1 MTEANTEKV
10 IYGYSKPRLS
20 SPSLNLPSAGKVVAD
35 LATDLGVP
43 LLPHQE
49 YLMNE
54 ALTIQPSGKWARS
67 TVGAIM
73 ARQNGKTHALRMRI
87 LAGLY
92 VFGEKNIIAISQSR
106 MLSLDTFRQV
116 VDMAEGTSWTR
127 KRIKRVSR
135 TNGQEELEIYCHHY
149 PKACTEKCERIR
161 KYSIKAATSESPRGA
176 TADLLWIDELREIN
190 QATYS
195 AAMPLTRA
203 RPNAQ
208 TWFTS
213 NAGDDSSTVLNELRQ
228 RALTFSSDRLGWYE
242 WSAATNDIW
251 DIENWKM
258 ANPALGHTIQIENL
272 QDSAKFDNPDA
283 FRTESLSI
291 WINAIDSPFPLDT
304 WESGTSEIAI
314 EDDLPT
320 YMALDLSFNRD
331 KAYLVT
337 VQKRQ
342 DEKLACFVH
351 EWTGL
356 SNIELASEIATLARR
371 FRPRVLAYDP
381 NTAGFLAPQLAR
393 AGVAVAPTAW
403 ASTAFSIFC
412 DQTLAAMSSGQLIHA
427 GQEILKTHLAA
438 TARKPASDGGWRIA
452 RRASTNP
459 ISAAVA
465 LVMAVGHATQPQA
478 ETGIVVV

>member
-1 MTEANTEKV
+1 MAKNSEQT
-10 IYGYSKPRLS
+10 IYGYSKPRLQ
-20 SPSLNLPSAGKVVAD
+20 SPSLNLPSAGKLVAD
-35 LATDLGVP
+35 LAVDLGVP

-49 YLMNE
+49 HLMNE
-54 ALTIQPSGKWARS
+54 ALVIKDGKWARS

-116 VDMAEGTSWTR
+116 VDMAEGTAWTR

-135 TNGQEELEIYCHHY
+135 TNGQEELEIYCEHY
-149 PKACTEKCERIR
+149 PKACKTKCERIR
-161 KYSIKAATSESPRGA
+161 KYSIKAATAESPRGS

-190 QATYS
+190 QATW
-195 AAMPLTRA
+195 AAATPLTRA

-208 TWFTS
+208 TWVTS

-242 WSAATNDIW
+242 WSAASNDVW

-291 WINAIDSPFPLDT
+291 WINAIDSPFPLDK
-304 WESGTSEIAI
+304 WDESERQIQI

-320 YMALDLSFNRD
+320 YMALDLSFNRE

-337 VQKRQ
+337 AQQ
-342 DEKLACFVH
+342 LADGKISCFVH

-356 SNIELASEIATLARR
+356 SNIQLASEIATLARR

-381 NTAGFLAPQLAR
+381 NTAGFLAPQLSR
-393 AGVAVAPTAW
+393 AGIAVAPTAW
-403 ASTAFSIFC
+403 ASTSFSIFC
-412 DQTLAAMSSGQLIHA
+412 DQTLAAMNAGQLVHA
-427 GQEILKTHLAA
+427 GQAILKEHLAA
-438 TARKPASDGGWRIA
+438 TARRPASDGGWRIA

-465 LVMAVGHATQPQA
+465 LTMAVGHCTQPQA
-478 ETGIVVV
+478 ESSIVVV

>member
-1 MTEANTEKV
+1 M
-10 IYGYSKPRLS
+10 
-20 SPSLNLPSAGKVVAD
+20 SPSLKLPSAGQLVSE
-35 LATDLGVP
+35 LAEDLGTP
-43 LLPHQE
+43 LLPHQKF
-49 YLMNE
+49 LMDE
-54 ALTIQPSGKWARS
+54 ALTIQPNGKWARS

-87 LAGLY
+87 LAGMF
-92 VFGEKNIIAISQSR
+92 VFGERNIIAISQSR

-135 TNGQEELEIYCHHY
+135 TNGQEELEVYCEHY
-149 PKACTEKCERIR
+149 PKTCKGKCERIR
-161 KYSIKAATSESPRGA
+161 KYAIKAANSESPRGA

-190 QATYS
+190 TATWQAAT
-195 AAMPLTRA
+195 PLTRA

-208 TWFTS
+208 TWVTS

-228 RALTFSSDRLGWYE
+228 RALTFTSDRLGWYE
-242 WSAATNDIW
+242 WSAGSNDIW

-258 ANPALGHTIQIENL
+258 ANPALGHTISVEAL
-272 QDSAKFDNPDA
+272 EESAKFDNPDA

-291 WINAIDSPFPLDT
+291 WINAIDSPFPLDI
-304 WESGTSEIAI
+304 WEAGTMDVAI
-314 EDDLPT
+314 EDGLPT

-337 VQKRQ
+337 VQIRPDK
-342 DEKLACFVH
+342 KLACFVH

-356 SNIELASEIATLARR
+356 SNVELASEIATLARR

-381 NTAGFLAPQLAR
+381 NTAGFLAPQLSR
-393 AGVAVAPTAW
+393 AGIAVAPTAW
-403 ASTAFSIFC
+403 ASTSFSIFC
-412 DQTLAAMSSGQLIHA
+412 DQTLAAMSGGQLVHA
-427 GQEILKTHLAA
+427 GQVIFKEHLGA

-459 ISAAVA
+459 ISSAVA

-478 ETGIVVV
+478 EAGIVVV

>member
-1 MTEANTEKV
+1 M
-10 IYGYSKPRLS
+10 
-20 SPSLNLPSAGKVVAD
+20 D
-35 LATDLGVP
+35 
-43 LLPHQE
+43 
-49 YLMNE
+49 E
-54 ALTIQPSGKWARS
+54 ALYIKNGKFARS
-67 TVGAIM
+67 TIGAIM

-92 VFGEKNIIAISQSR
+92 VFGEKNVIAISQSR

-116 VDMAEGTSWTR
+116 VDMAEGTAWTR

-135 TNGQEELEIYCHHY
+135 TNGQEELEVYCHHY
-149 PKACTEKCERIR
+149 PKSCSEKCDRVR
-161 KYSIKAATSESPRGA
+161 KYAIKAATSEGPRGA
-176 TADLLWIDELREIN
+176 TANLLWIDELREIS
-190 QATYS
+190 QSTWAAAT
-195 AAMPLTRA
+195 PLTRA
-203 RPNAQ
+203 TGGQ
-208 TWFTS
+208 TWVTS

-242 WSAATNDIW
+242 WSAASNDIW

-272 QDSAKFDNPDA
+272 QDSAKFDHPDA

-291 WINAIDSPFPLDT
+291 WINAIDSPFPIDN
-304 WESGTSEIAI
+304 WIAGEQQIQI
-314 EDDLPT
+314 EDDLAT
-320 YMALDLSFNRD
+320 YMALDLSFNRE

-337 VQKRQ
+337 VQQRA
-342 DEKLACFVH
+342 DGKLACFVH

-356 SNIELASEIATLARR
+356 SNTQLASEIATLSRR

-381 NTAGFLAPQLAR
+381 NTAGFLAPVLSR
-393 AGVAVAPTAW
+393 AGIAVAPTAW
-403 ASTAFSIFC
+403 SSTAFSIFC
-412 DQTLAAMSSGQLIHA
+412 DQTLAAMNSGQLIHA
-427 GQEILKTHLAA
+427 GQDILKEHLVA

-465 LVMAVGHATQPQA
+465 LVMAIGHATQPQPESA
-478 ETGIVVV
+478 IVVV

>member
-1 MTEANTEKV
+1 M
-10 IYGYSKPRLS
+10 
-20 SPSLNLPSAGKVVAD
+20 D
-35 LATDLGVP
+35 
-43 LLPHQE
+43 
-49 YLMNE
+49 E
-54 ALTIQPSGKWARS
+54 ALVIKNGKWARS

-73 ARQNGKTHALRMRI
+73 ARQNGKSHALRMRI

-92 VFGEKNIIAISQSR
+92 IFGEKNIIAISQSR

-116 VDMAEGTSWTR
+116 VDMAEGTDWTR

-135 TNGQEELEIYCHHY
+135 TNGQEELEIYCQHY
-149 PKACTEKCERIR
+149 PKACGEKCDRIR
-161 KYSIKAATSESPRGA
+161 KYAIKAANSESPRGS

-190 QATYS
+190 TATWQAAT
-195 AAMPLTRA
+195 PLTRA

-208 TWFTS
+208 TWVTS

-228 RALTFSSDRLGWYE
+228 RALTFQSDRLGWYE
-242 WSAATNDIW
+242 WSAATDDIN

-258 ANPALGHTIQIENL
+258 ANPALGYTIQLENL
-272 QDSAKFDNPDA
+272 EDSAKFDNPDA

-291 WINAIDSPFPLDT
+291 WINAIDSPFPMDI
-304 WESGTSEIAI
+304 WNAGEAAVQM

-320 YMALDLSFNRD
+320 FMAMDLSFNRD

-337 VQKRQ
+337 VQQRA

-371 FRPRVLAYDP
+371 FKPRVLAYDP

-393 AGVAVAPTAW
+393 TGIAVAPTPW
-403 ASTAFSIFC
+403 SSTAFSIFC
-412 DQTLAAMSSGQLIHA
+412 DQTLAAMSGGQLLHPN
-427 GQEILKTHLAA
+427 QEILRTHLGAS
-438 TARKPASDGGWRIA
+438 ARKPASDGGWRIA

-459 ISAAVA
+459 ISSAVA

-478 ETGIVVV
+478 NSAIFVV

>member
-1 MTEANTEKV
+1 M
-10 IYGYSKPRLS
+10 
-20 SPSLNLPSAGKVVAD
+20 SPSLNLPSAGQVVSD
-35 LATDLGVP
+35 LADDLGIP
-43 LLPHQE
+43 LLPHQKF
-49 YLMNE
+49 LMDE
-54 ALTIQPSGKWARS
+54 ALVIKNGKWARS

-73 ARQNGKTHALRMRI
+73 ARQNGKTHAMRMRI

-116 VDMAEGTSWTR
+116 VDMAEATEWTR

-135 TNGQEELEIYCHHY
+135 TNGQEELEVYCHHY
-149 PKACTEKCERIR
+149 PKSCNEKCERLR
-161 KYSIKAATSESPRGA
+161 KYAIKAANSESPRGA
-176 TADLLWIDELREIN
+176 TADLLWIDELREIKPATW
-190 QATYS
+190 QAAT
-195 AAMPLTRA
+195 PLTRA

-208 TWFTS
+208 TFVTS

-228 RALTFSSDRLGWYE
+228 RALTFQSDRLGWYE
-242 WSAATNDIW
+242 WSAATDDIS
-251 DIENWKM
+251 DLENWKM

-272 QDSAKFDNPDA
+272 EDSAKFDHPDA

-291 WINAIDSPFPLDT
+291 WLNAIDSPFPIDI
-304 WESGTSEIAI
+304 WNDSEAAVQI

-320 YMALDLSFNRD
+320 WCGLDLTFNRE

-337 VQKRQ
+337 VQEREDK
-342 DEKLACFVH
+342 KLACFVH

-371 FRPRVLAYDP
+371 FKPRVLAYDP

-393 AGVAVAPTAW
+393 TGIPVAPTAW
-403 ASTAFSIFC
+403 SSTAFSIFC
-412 DQTLAAMSSGQLIHA
+412 DQTLAAMSGGQLVHPN
-427 GQEILKTHLAA
+427 QEILRTHLGA
-438 TARKPASDGGWRIA
+438 TARRPASDGGWRIA

-465 LVMAVGHATQPQA
+465 LVMAVGHATQPQVSSS
-478 ETGIVVV
+478 IYVV

>member
-1 MTEANTEKV
+1 M
-10 IYGYSKPRLS
+10 
-20 SPSLNLPSAGKVVAD
+20 SPSLKLPSAGQLVSE
-35 LATDLGVP
+35 LAEDLGTP
-43 LLPHQE
+43 LLPHQKF
-49 YLMNE
+49 LMDE
-54 ALTIQPSGKWARS
+54 ALTIQPNGKWARS

-87 LAGLY
+87 LAGMY
-92 VFGEKNIIAISQSR
+92 VFGERNIIAISQSR

-135 TNGQEELEIYCHHY
+135 TNGQEELEVYCEHY
-149 PKACTEKCERIR
+149 PKTCKGKCERIR
-161 KYSIKAATSESPRGA
+161 KYAIKAANSESPRGA

-190 QATYS
+190 TATWQAAT
-195 AAMPLTRA
+195 PLTRA

-208 TWFTS
+208 TWVTS

-228 RALTFSSDRLGWYE
+228 RALTFTSDRLGWYE
-242 WSAATNDIW
+242 WSAGSNNIW
-251 DIENWKM
+251 DLENWKM
-258 ANPALGHTIQIENL
+258 ANPALGHTISIEAL
-272 QDSAKFDNPDA
+272 EESAKFDNPDA

-291 WINAIDSPFPLDT
+291 WINAIDSPFPLDV
-304 WESGTSEIAI
+304 WEAGTMDVAI
-314 EDDLPT
+314 EDGLPT

-337 VQKRQ
+337 VQIRADK
-342 DEKLACFVH
+342 KLACFVH

-356 SNIELASEIATLARR
+356 SNVELASEIATLARR

-381 NTAGFLAPQLAR
+381 NTAGFLAPQLSR
-393 AGVAVAPTAW
+393 AGIAVAPTAW
-403 ASTAFSIFC
+403 ASTSFSIFC
-412 DQTLAAMSSGQLIHA
+412 DQTLAAMSGGQLVHA
-427 GQEILKTHLAA
+427 GQAIFKEHLGA

-459 ISAAVA
+459 ISSAVA

-478 ETGIVVV
+478 EAGIVVV

>member
-1 MTEANTEKV
+1 MTEANTSKR
-10 IYGYSKPRLS
+10 IYGYSKPRLA
-20 SPSLNLPSAGKVVAD
+20 SPSLNLPSAGQVVAD

-43 LLPHQE
+43 LLEWQKF
-49 YLMNE
+49 LMDE
-54 ALTIQPSGKWARS
+54 ALTITPEGKWARS
-67 TVGAIM
+67 TVGAIV
-73 ARQNGKTHALRMRI
+73 ARQNGKSHAVRMRI

-92 VFGEKNIIAISQSR
+92 VFGEKNIIAMSQSR

-135 TNGQEELEIYCHHY
+135 TNGQEEFEVYCEHF
-149 PKACTEKCERIR
+149 PKSCPHKCERLR

-190 QATYS
+190 TATWQAAT
-195 AAMPLTRA
+195 PLTRA

-208 TWFTS
+208 TWVTS

-228 RALTFSSDRLGWYE
+228 RALTFTSERLGWYE

-251 DIENWKM
+251 DIENWKQ
-258 ANPALGHTIQIENL
+258 ANPALGHTIQIENIE
-272 QDSAKFDNPDA
+272 DSAKFDNPDA
-283 FRTESLSI
+283 FRTETLSL
-291 WINAIDSPFPLDT
+291 WINAIDSPFPLDV
-304 WESGTSEIAI
+304 WEAGTSEVAI

-337 VQKRQ
+337 VQQRADK
-342 DEKLACFVH
+342 KLACFVH

-356 SNIELASEIATLARR
+356 SNVELASEIATLARR

-381 NTAGFLAPQLAR
+381 NTAGFLAPQLSR
-393 AGVAVAPTAW
+393 AGIAVAPTAW
-403 ASTAFSIFC
+403 ASTSFSIFC
-412 DQTLAAMSSGQLIHA
+412 DQTLAAMSAGQLVHA
-427 GQEILKTHLAA
+427 GQAILKEHLGAS
-438 TARKPASDGGWRIA
+438 ARKPASDGGWRIA
-452 RRASTNP
+452 RRAATNP

-465 LVMAVGHATQPQA
+465 LCMAVGHASQPQA
-478 ETGIVVV
+478 DTGIVVI

>member
-1 MTEANTEKV
+1 MTEANTEKP
-10 IYGYSKPRLS
+10 IFGYSKPRLQ
-20 SPSLNLPSAGKVVAD
+20 SPSLKLPSAGQVVAD
-35 LATDLGVP
+35 LAIDLGVP
-43 LLPHQE
+43 LLPHQK
-49 YLMNE
+49 YLMDE
-54 ALTIQPSGKWARS
+54 ALVIKNGKWARS

-73 ARQNGKTHALRMRI
+73 ARQNGKSHALRMRI

-92 VFGEKNIIAISQSR
+92 IFGEKNIIAISQSR

-116 VDMAEGTSWTR
+116 VDMAEGTDWTR

-135 TNGQEELEIYCHHY
+135 TNGQEELEIYCQHY
-149 PKACTEKCERIR
+149 PKACGEKCDRIR
-161 KYSIKAATSESPRGA
+161 KYAIKAANSESPRGS

-190 QATYS
+190 TATWQAAT
-195 AAMPLTRA
+195 PLTRA

-208 TWFTS
+208 TWVTS

-228 RALTFSSDRLGWYE
+228 RALTFQSDRLGWYE
-242 WSAATNDIW
+242 WSAATDDIN

-258 ANPALGHTIQIENL
+258 ANPALGHTIQLENL
-272 QDSAKFDNPDA
+272 EDSAKFDNPDA

-291 WINAIDSPFPLDT
+291 WINAIDSPFPLDI
-304 WESGTSEIAI
+304 WNAGEAAVQM

-320 YMALDLSFNRD
+320 FMAMDLSFNRD

-337 VQKRQ
+337 VQQRA

-371 FRPRVLAYDP
+371 FKPRVLAYDP

-393 AGVAVAPTAW
+393 TGIAVAPTPW
-403 ASTAFSIFC
+403 SSTAFSIFC
-412 DQTLAAMSSGQLIHA
+412 DQTLAAMSGGQLLHPN
-427 GQEILKTHLAA
+427 QEILRTHLGAS
-438 TARKPASDGGWRIA
+438 ARKPASDGGWRIA

-459 ISAAVA
+459 ISSAVA

-478 ETGIVVV
+478 NSAIFVV

>member
-1 MTEANTEKV
+1 M
-10 IYGYSKPRLS
+10 
-20 SPSLNLPSAGKVVAD
+20 SPSLKLPSAGQLVSE
-35 LATDLGVP
+35 LAEDLGTP
-43 LLPHQE
+43 LLPHQKF
-49 YLMNE
+49 LMDE
-54 ALTIQPSGKWARS
+54 ALTIQPNGKWARS

-87 LAGLY
+87 LAGIY
-92 VFGEKNIIAISQSR
+92 VFGERNIIAISQSR

-135 TNGQEELEIYCHHY
+135 TNGQEELEVYCEHY
-149 PKACTEKCERIR
+149 PKSCKGKCERVR
-161 KYSIKAATSESPRGA
+161 KYAIKAANSESPRGA

-190 QATYS
+190 TATWQAAT
-195 AAMPLTRA
+195 PLTRA

-208 TWFTS
+208 TWVTS

-228 RALTFSSDRLGWYE
+228 RALTFTSDRLGWYE
-242 WSAATNDIW
+242 WSAGSNDIW
-251 DIENWKM
+251 DLENWKM
-258 ANPALGHTIQIENL
+258 ANPALGHTISIEAL
-272 QDSAKFDNPDA
+272 EESAKFDNPDA

-291 WINAIDSPFPLDT
+291 WINAIDSPFPLDV
-304 WESGTSEIAI
+304 WEAGTMDVAI
-314 EDDLPT
+314 EDGLPT

-337 VQKRQ
+337 VQIRADK
-342 DEKLACFVH
+342 KLACFVH

-356 SNIELASEIATLARR
+356 SNVELASEIATLARR

-381 NTAGFLAPQLAR
+381 NTAGFLAPQLSRAR
-393 AGVAVAPTAW
+393 IAVAPTAW
-403 ASTAFSIFC
+403 ASTSFSIFC
-412 DQTLAAMSSGQLIHA
+412 DQTLAAMSGGQLVHA
-427 GQEILKTHLAA
+427 GQAIFKEHLGA

-459 ISAAVA
+459 ISSAVA

-478 ETGIVVV
+478 EAGIVVV

>member
-1 MTEANTEKV
+1 M
-10 IYGYSKPRLS
+10 
-20 SPSLNLPSAGKVVAD
+20 SPSLELPSAGQVVAD
-35 LATDLGVP
+35 LAADLGVP

-49 YLMNE
+49 LLMNE
-54 ALTIQPSGKWARS
+54 ALYLQNGKFVRS
-67 TVGAIM
+67 TIGMIT
-73 ARQNGKTHALRMRI
+73 ARQNGKTHAMRMRI

-92 VFGEKNIIAISQSR
+92 VFGEKSVIAISQSR

-135 TNGQEELEIYCHHY
+135 TNGQEELEVYCHHY
-149 PKACTEKCERIR
+149 PKSCNEKCERIR
-161 KYSIKAATSESPRGA
+161 KYQIKAATSESPRGA
-176 TADLLWIDELREIN
+176 TANLLWIDELREISP
-190 QATYS
+190 ATW
-195 AAMPLTRA
+195 AAATPLTRA
-203 RPNAQ
+203 TGGQ
-208 TWFTS
+208 TWVTS

-228 RALTFSSDRLGWYE
+228 RALTFSSERLGWYE
-242 WSAATNDIW
+242 WSAASNDIW

-258 ANPALGHTIQIENL
+258 ANPALGYTIQLDNIK
-272 QDSAKFDNPDA
+272 DSAQFDNPDA

-291 WINAIDSPFPLDT
+291 WINAIDSPFPLDI
-304 WESGTSEIAI
+304 WEKGNMEIAI

-337 VQKRQ
+337 VQQRP
-342 DEKLACFVH
+342 DSKLACFVH
-351 EWTGL
+351 EWTNM
-356 SNIELASEIATLARR
+356 SNVELASEIAVLARR

-381 NTAGFLAPQLAR
+381 NTAGFLAPQLSR
-393 AGVAVAPTAW
+393 AGIAVAPTAW
-403 ASTAFSIFC
+403 ASTSFSIFC
-412 DQTLAAMSSGQLIHA
+412 DQTLAAMSNGQLVHA
-427 GQEILKTHLAA
+427 GQDILKQHLAA

-465 LVMAVGHATQPQA
+465 LTMAVGHATQPQSESA
-478 ETGIVVV
+478 IFVV

>member
-1 MTEANTEKV
+1 M
-10 IYGYSKPRLS
+10 
-20 SPSLNLPSAGKVVAD
+20 D
-35 LATDLGVP
+35 
-43 LLPHQE
+43 
-49 YLMNE
+49 E
-54 ALTIQPSGKWARS
+54 ALTILPNGKWARS

-87 LAGLY
+87 LAGMY
-92 VFGEKNIIAISQSR
+92 IFGEKSIIAISQSR

-135 TNGQEELEIYCHHY
+135 TNGQEELEIYCEHY
-149 PKACTEKCERIR
+149 PKSCKGKCERLR
-161 KYSIKAATSESPRGA
+161 KYAIKAANSESPRGA

-190 QATYS
+190 STTWQAAT
-195 AAMPLTRA
+195 PLTRA

-208 TWFTS
+208 TWVTS

-242 WSAATNDIW
+242 WSAGSNDIW
-251 DIENWKM
+251 DIENWKQ
-258 ANPALGHTIQIENL
+258 ANPALGHTISIEAL
-272 QDSAKFDNPDA
+272 EESAKFDNPDA

-291 WINAIDSPFPLDT
+291 WINAIDSPFPLDI
-304 WESGTSEIAI
+304 WEAGTAQVAI
-314 EDDLPT
+314 EDGLPT

-337 VQKRQ
+337 VQIREDK
-342 DEKLACFVH
+342 KLACFVH

-381 NTAGFLAPQLAR
+381 NTAGFLAPQLSR
-393 AGVAVAPTAW
+393 AGIAVAPTAW
-403 ASTAFSIFC
+403 ASTSFSIFC
-412 DQTLAAMSSGQLIHA
+412 DQTLAAMSGGQLVHA
-427 GQEILKTHLAA
+427 GQAIFKEHLAA

-459 ISAAVA
+459 ISSAVA

-478 ETGIVVV
+478 ESSIVVV

>member
-1 MTEANTEKV
+1 M
-10 IYGYSKPRLS
+10 
-20 SPSLNLPSAGKVVAD
+20 D
-35 LATDLGVP
+35 
-43 LLPHQE
+43 
-49 YLMNE
+49 E
-54 ALTIQPSGKWARS
+54 ALTIQSNGKWARS

-87 LAGLY
+87 LAGMY
-92 VFGEKNIIAISQSR
+92 IFGERNIIAISQSR

-135 TNGQEELEIYCHHY
+135 TNGQEELEVYCEHY
-149 PKACTEKCERIR
+149 PKSCKGKCERIR
-161 KYSIKAATSESPRGA
+161 KYAIKAANSESPRGA

-190 QATYS
+190 TATWQAAT
-195 AAMPLTRA
+195 PLTRA

-208 TWFTS
+208 TWVTS

-228 RALTFSSDRLGWYE
+228 RALTFTSDRLGWYE
-242 WSAATNDIW
+242 WSAGSNDIW
-251 DIENWKM
+251 DLENWKM
-258 ANPALGHTIQIENL
+258 ANPALGHTISIEAL
-272 QDSAKFDNPDA
+272 EESAKFDNPDA

-304 WESGTSEIAI
+304 WEAGTMDVAI
-314 EDDLPT
+314 EDGLPT

-337 VQKRQ
+337 VQIRPDK
-342 DEKLACFVH
+342 KLACFVH

-356 SNIELASEIATLARR
+356 SNLELASEIATLARR

-381 NTAGFLAPQLAR
+381 NTAGFLAPQLSR
-393 AGVAVAPTAW
+393 AGIVVAPTAW
-403 ASTAFSIFC
+403 ASTSFSIFC
-412 DQTLAAMSSGQLIHA
+412 DQTLAAMSGGQLVHA
-427 GQEILKTHLAA
+427 GQAIFKEHLAA

-459 ISAAVA
+459 ISSAVA

-478 ETGIVVV
+478 EAVIVVV

>member
-1 MTEANTEKV
+1 MANSIEET
-10 IYGYSKPRLS
+10 IYGYSQPRIA
-20 SPSLNLPSAGKVVAD
+20 SPSLNLPSAGKVVAE

-49 YLMNE
+49 LLMNE
-54 ALTIQPSGKWARS
+54 ALYIKNGKWARS

-73 ARQNGKTHALRMRI
+73 ARQNGKTHAMRMRV

-92 VFGEKNIIAISQSR
+92 VFGEKSVIAMSQSR
-106 MLSLDTFRQV
+106 ILSLDTFRQV

-135 TNGQEELEIYCHHY
+135 TNGQEELEVYCDHY
-149 PKACTEKCERIR
+149 PKSCKGKCDRVR
-161 KYSIKAATSESPRGA
+161 KYSVKTANAESPRGS

-190 QATYS
+190 TATWQATT
-195 AAMPLTRA
+195 PLTRA

-208 TWFTS
+208 TWVTS

-228 RALTFSSDRLGWYE
+228 RALTFSSDRLGWFE
-242 WSAATNDIW
+242 WSAASDDIW
-251 DIENWKM
+251 DIENWKL

-291 WINAIDSPFPLDT
+291 WINAIDSPFNLTAWDN
-304 WESGTSEIAI
+304 GQQQIQM

-320 YMALDLSFNRD
+320 YMALDLSFNRE

-337 VQKRQ
+337 VQQRG
-342 DEKLACFVH
+342 DKLACFVH

-356 SNIELASEIATLARR
+356 SNTQLASEIATLSRR

-381 NTAGFLAPQLAR
+381 NTAGYLAPQLSR
-393 AGVAVAPTAW
+393 AGIAVAPTAW

-412 DQTLAAMSSGQLIHA
+412 DQTLAAMNSGQLIHA
-427 GQEILKTHLAA
+427 GQEILKTHLGA

-478 ETGIVVV
+478 ETAIVVV

>member
-1 MTEANTEKV
+1 M
-10 IYGYSKPRLS
+10 
-20 SPSLNLPSAGKVVAD
+20 SPSLELPSAGQLVSD
-35 LATDLGVP
+35 LADDLGVP
-43 LLPHQE
+43 LLPHQKF
-49 YLMNE
+49 LMDE
-54 ALTIQPSGKWARS
+54 ALTILPNGKWARS

-87 LAGLY
+87 LAGMY
-92 VFGEKNIIAISQSR
+92 IFGEKSIIAISQSR

-135 TNGQEELEIYCHHY
+135 TNGQEELEIYCEHY
-149 PKACTEKCERIR
+149 PKSCKGKCERLR
-161 KYSIKAATSESPRGA
+161 KYAIKAANSESPRGA

-190 QATYS
+190 STTWQAAT
-195 AAMPLTRA
+195 PLTRA

-208 TWFTS
+208 TWVTS

-242 WSAATNDIW
+242 WSAGSNDIW
-251 DIENWKM
+251 DIENWKQ
-258 ANPALGHTIQIENL
+258 ANPALGHTISIEAL
-272 QDSAKFDNPDA
+272 EESAKFDNPDA

-291 WINAIDSPFPLDT
+291 WINAIDSPFPLDI
-304 WESGTSEIAI
+304 WEAGTAQVAI
-314 EDDLPT
+314 EDGLPT

-337 VQKRQ
+337 VQIREDK
-342 DEKLACFVH
+342 KLACFVH

-381 NTAGFLAPQLAR
+381 NTAGFLAPQLSR
-393 AGVAVAPTAW
+393 AGIAVAPTAW
-403 ASTAFSIFC
+403 ASTSFSIFC
-412 DQTLAAMSSGQLIHA
+412 DQTLAAMSGGQLVHA
-427 GQEILKTHLAA
+427 GQAIFKEHLAA

-459 ISAAVA
+459 ISSAVA

-478 ETGIVVV
+478 ESSIVVV

>member
-1 MTEANTEKV
+1 
-10 IYGYSKPRLS
+10 
-20 SPSLNLPSAGKVVAD
+20 
-35 LATDLGVP
+35 
-43 LLPHQE
+43 
-49 YLMNE
+49 MNE
-54 ALTIQPSGKWARS
+54 ALYIDKGKWVRS

-73 ARQNGKTHALRMRI
+73 ARQNGKTHAMRMRI

-92 VFGEKNIIAISQSR
+92 IFGEKSVIAMSQSR
-106 MLSLDTFRQV
+106 ILSLDTFRQV

-135 TNGQEELEIYCHHY
+135 TNGQEELEVYCEHY
-149 PKACTEKCERIR
+149 PKACKGKCDRVR
-161 KYSIKAATSESPRGA
+161 KYSVKTANAESPRGA

-190 QATYS
+190 QPTWAAAT
-195 AAMPLTRA
+195 PLTRA

-208 TWFTS
+208 TWVTS

-228 RALTFSSDRLGWYE
+228 RALTFSSDRLGWFE
-242 WSAATNDIW
+242 WSAASDDIW

-272 QDSAKFDNPDA
+272 HDSAKFDHPDA

-304 WESGTSEIAI
+304 WERGRSEIAI

-320 YMALDLSFNRD
+320 YMALDLSFNRE

-337 VQKRQ
+337 VQQR
-342 DEKLACFVH
+342 DDKLGCFVH

-356 SNIELASEIATLARR
+356 SNTQLASEIATLSRR

-381 NTAGFLAPQLAR
+381 NTAGYLAPTLSR
-393 AGVAVAPTAW
+393 AGIAVAPTAW

-412 DQTLAAMSSGQLIHA
+412 DQTLAAMNSGQLVHA
-427 GQEILKTHLAA
+427 GQDILKEHLAA

-478 ETGIVVV
+478 ETAIVVV

>member
-10 IYGYSKPRLS
+10 IYGYYKPRLQ
-20 SPSLNLPSAGKVVAD
+20 SPSLNLPTAGQVVAD

-43 LLPHQE
+43 LLPHQKF
-49 YLMNE
+49 LMDE
-54 ALTIQPSGKWARS
+54 ALAIKDGKWARS
-67 TVGAIM
+67 TIGAIM

-87 LAGLY
+87 LAGLF
-92 VFGEKNIIAISQSR
+92 VFGERNVIAISQSR

-116 VDMAEGTSWTR
+116 VDMAEGTDWTR

-149 PKACTEKCERIR
+149 PKPCNEKCERIR
-161 KYSIKAATSESPRGA
+161 KYAIKAATSESPRGA

-190 QATYS
+190 QATWS
-195 AAMPLTRA
+195 AATPLTRA

-208 TWFTS
+208 TWVTS

-228 RALTFSSDRLGWYE
+228 RALTFTSDRLGWYE
-242 WSAATNDIW
+242 WSAATDDIT

-258 ANPALGHTIQIENL
+258 ANPALGHTIQLENL
-272 QDSAKFDNPDA
+272 QDSAKFDSPDA

-291 WINAIDSPFPLDT
+291 WINAIDSPFPLDI
-304 WESGTSEIAI
+304 WEAGYQDVQM

-320 YMALDLSFNRD
+320 FMAMDLSFNRD
-331 KAYLVT
+331 KAWLVT
-337 VQKRQ
+337 VQQRP
-342 DEKLACFVH
+342 DDKLACFVH

-356 SNIELASEIATLARR
+356 SNIELASEVATLSRR
-371 FRPRVLAYDP
+371 FKPRVLAYDP

-393 AGVAVAPTAW
+393 TGIPVAPTAW
-403 ASTAFSIFC
+403 SSTAFSIFC
-412 DQTLAAMSSGQLIHA
+412 DQTLAAMSGGQLVHA
-427 GQEILKTHLAA
+427 NQEILKTHLAA
-438 TARKPASDGGWRIA
+438 TARRPASDGGWRIA

-465 LVMAVGHATQPQA
+465 LTMAVGHATQPQA
-478 ETGIVVV
+478 TSAIFVV

>member
-1 MTEANTEKV
+1 M
-10 IYGYSKPRLS
+10 
-20 SPSLNLPSAGKVVAD
+20 D
-35 LATDLGVP
+35 
-43 LLPHQE
+43 
-49 YLMNE
+49 E
-54 ALTIQPSGKWARS
+54 ALYIKDGKFARS
-67 TVGAIM
+67 TIGAIM

-92 VFGEKNIIAISQSR
+92 VFGEKSIIAISQSR

-116 VDMAEGTSWTR
+116 VDMAEGTAWTR

-135 TNGQEELEIYCHHY
+135 TNGQEELEVYCHHY
-149 PKACTEKCERIR
+149 PKACNEKCERVR

-176 TADLLWIDELREIN
+176 TANLLWIDELREITP
-190 QATYS
+190 ATW
-195 AAMPLTRA
+195 AAATPLTRA
-203 RPNAQ
+203 TGGQ
-208 TWFTS
+208 TWVTS

-258 ANPALGHTIQIENL
+258 ANPALGHTIHIDNL
-272 QDSAKFDNPDA
+272 QDSAKFDHPDA

-291 WINAIDSPFPLDT
+291 WINAIDSPFPIDVWLNG
-304 WESGTSEIAI
+304 EQQIQI

-320 YMALDLSFNRD
+320 YMALDLSFNRE

-337 VQKRQ
+337 VQQRP
-342 DEKLACFVH
+342 DGKLGCFVH

-356 SNIELASEIATLARR
+356 SNTQLASEIATLARR

-381 NTAGFLAPQLAR
+381 NTAGFLAPQLSR
-393 AGVAVAPTAW
+393 AGIAVAPTAW
-403 ASTAFSIFC
+403 ASTSFSIFC
-412 DQTLAAMSSGQLIHA
+412 DQTLAAMSAGQLVHA
-427 GQEILKTHLAA
+427 GQAILKEHLGAS
-438 TARKPASDGGWRIA
+438 ARKPASDGGWRIA
-452 RRASTNP
+452 RRAATNP

-465 LVMAVGHATQPQA
+465 LCMAVGHASQPQA
-478 ETGIVVV
+478 ETGIVVI

>member
-1 MTEANTEKV
+1 MAKNTERA
-10 IYGYSKPRLS
+10 IYGYSTPRLA
-20 SPSLNLPSAGKVVAD
+20 SPKLKLPSAGQIVSQ
-35 LATDLGVP
+35 LATDLGTP

-49 YLMNE
+49 YLMEE
-54 ALTIQPSGKWARS
+54 ALTIRPNGKWARN
-67 TVGAIM
+67 TIGAIM

-87 LAGLY
+87 LAGMY
-92 VFGEKNIIAISQSR
+92 VFGERNTIAISQSR

-135 TNGQEELEIYCHHY
+135 TNGQEEFEVYCEHY
-149 PKACTEKCERIR
+149 PKSCTTKCERVR
-161 KYSIKAATSESPRGA
+161 KYAIKAATTESPRGA

-190 QATYS
+190 TATWQAAT
-195 AAMPLTRA
+195 PLTRA

-208 TWFTS
+208 TWVTS

-228 RALTFSSDRLGWYE
+228 RALTFTSERLGWYE
-242 WSAATNDIW
+242 WSAGSSDIW
-251 DIENWKM
+251 DIENWKQ
-258 ANPALGHTIQIENL
+258 ANPALGHTISIEAL
-272 QDSAKFDNPDA
+272 EESAKFDNPDA

-291 WINAIDSPFPLDT
+291 WINAIDSPFPLDI
-304 WESGTSEIAI
+304 WEKSTSEVAI
-314 EDDLPT
+314 EDGLPT

-337 VQKRQ
+337 VQIREDK
-342 DEKLACFVH
+342 KLACFVH

-356 SNIELASEIATLARR
+356 SNVQLASEIATLARR

-381 NTAGFLAPQLAR
+381 NTAGFLAPQLSR
-393 AGVAVAPTAW
+393 AGIAVAPTAW
-403 ASTAFSIFC
+403 ASTSFSIFC
-412 DQTLAAMSSGQLIHA
+412 DQTLAAMSSGQLVHA
-427 GQEILKTHLAA
+427 GQEIMKEHLAA

-465 LVMAVGHATQPQA
+465 LVMAVGHATQPSQEA
-478 ETGIVVV
+478 GIVVI

>member
-1 MTEANTEKV
+1 M
-10 IYGYSKPRLS
+10 
-20 SPSLNLPSAGKVVAD
+20 D
-35 LATDLGVP
+35 
-43 LLPHQE
+43 
-49 YLMNE
+49 E
-54 ALTIQPSGKWARS
+54 ALYIKDSKFARS
-67 TVGAIM
+67 TIGAIV
-73 ARQNGKTHALRMRI
+73 ARQNGKSHAVRMRI

-92 VFGEKNIIAISQSR
+92 VFGEKNIIAMSQSR

-135 TNGQEELEIYCHHY
+135 TNGQEEFEVYCHHY
-149 PKACTEKCERIR
+149 PKSCTEKCDRVR
-161 KYSIKAATSESPRGA
+161 KYAIKAATSEGPRGA
-176 TADLLWIDELREIN
+176 TANLLWIDELREIS
-190 QATYS
+190 QSTWAAAT
-195 AAMPLTRA
+195 PLTRA
-203 RPNAQ
+203 TGGQ
-208 TWFTS
+208 TWITS

-242 WSAATNDIW
+242 WSAASNDIW

-258 ANPALGHTIQIENL
+258 ANPALGHTIQVENL
-272 QDSAKFDNPDA
+272 QDSAKFDHPDA

-291 WINAIDSPFPLDT
+291 WINAIDSPFPIDN
-304 WESGTSEIAI
+304 WIAGEQKIQI

-320 YMALDLSFNRD
+320 YMALDLSFNRE

-337 VQKRQ
+337 AQQRPDGKIG
-342 DEKLACFVH
+342 CFVH

-356 SNIELASEIATLARR
+356 SNTQLASEIATLSRR

-381 NTAGFLAPQLAR
+381 NTAGFLAPVLSR
-393 AGVAVAPTAW
+393 AGIAVAPTAW
-403 ASTAFSIFC
+403 SSTAFSIFC
-412 DQTLAAMSSGQLIHA
+412 DQTLAAMNAGQLIHA
-427 GQEILKTHLAA
+427 GQDILKEHLVA

-465 LVMAVGHATQPQA
+465 LVMAIGHCTQPQPDTA
-478 ETGIVVV
+478 IVVV

>member
-1 MTEANTEKV
+1 
-10 IYGYSKPRLS
+10 
-20 SPSLNLPSAGKVVAD
+20 
-35 LATDLGVP
+35 
-43 LLPHQE
+43 
-49 YLMNE
+49 MNE
-54 ALTIQPSGKWARS
+54 ALYIDKGKWVRS

-73 ARQNGKTHALRMRI
+73 ARQNGKTHAMRMRI

-92 VFGEKNIIAISQSR
+92 IFGEKSVIAMSQSR
-106 MLSLDTFRQV
+106 ILSLDTFRQV

-135 TNGQEELEIYCHHY
+135 TNGQEELEVYCEHY
-149 PKACTEKCERIR
+149 PKACKGKCDRVR
-161 KYSIKAATSESPRGA
+161 KYSVKTANAESPRGA

-190 QATYS
+190 QPTWAAAT
-195 AAMPLTRA
+195 PLTRA

-208 TWFTS
+208 TWVTS

-228 RALTFSSDRLGWYE
+228 RALTFSSDRLGWFE
-242 WSAATNDIW
+242 WSAASDDIW

-272 QDSAKFDNPDA
+272 HDSAKFDHPDA

-291 WINAIDSPFPLDT
+291 WINAIDSPFPLDI
-304 WESGTSEIAI
+304 WERGRSEIAI

-320 YMALDLSFNRD
+320 YMALDLSFNRE

-337 VQKRQ
+337 VQQKP
-342 DEKLACFVH
+342 EGKLGCFVH

-356 SNIELASEIATLARR
+356 SNTQLASEIATLSRR

-381 NTAGFLAPQLAR
+381 NTAGYLAPTLSR
-393 AGVAVAPTAW
+393 AGIAVAPTAW

-412 DQTLAAMSSGQLIHA
+412 DQTLAAMNSGQLVHA
-427 GQEILKTHLAA
+427 GQDILKEHLAA

-478 ETGIVVV
+478 ETAIVVV

>member
-1 MTEANTEKV
+1 M
-10 IYGYSKPRLS
+10 
-20 SPSLNLPSAGKVVAD
+20 SPSLKLPSAGQLVSE
-35 LATDLGVP
+35 LAEELGTP
-43 LLPHQE
+43 LLPHQKF
-49 YLMNE
+49 LMDE
-54 ALTIQPSGKWARS
+54 ALTIQPNGKWARS

-87 LAGLY
+87 LAGMY
-92 VFGEKNIIAISQSR
+92 VFGERNIIAISQSR

-135 TNGQEELEIYCHHY
+135 TNGQEELEVYCEHY
-149 PKACTEKCERIR
+149 PKACKGKCERIR
-161 KYSIKAATSESPRGA
+161 KYAIKAANSESPRGA

-190 QATYS
+190 TATWQAAT
-195 AAMPLTRA
+195 PLTRA

-208 TWFTS
+208 TWVTS

-228 RALTFSSDRLGWYE
+228 RALTFTSDRLGWYE
-242 WSAATNDIW
+242 WSAGSNDIW
-251 DIENWKM
+251 NLENWKQ
-258 ANPALGHTIQIENL
+258 ANPALGHTISIEAL
-272 QDSAKFDNPDA
+272 EESAKFDNPDA

-291 WINAIDSPFPLDT
+291 WINAIDSPFPLDV
-304 WESGTSEIAI
+304 WEAGTMDVAI
-314 EDDLPT
+314 EDGLPT

-337 VQKRQ
+337 VQIRADK
-342 DEKLACFVH
+342 KLACFVH

-356 SNIELASEIATLARR
+356 SNVELASEIATLARR

-381 NTAGFLAPQLAR
+381 NTAGFLAPQLSR
-393 AGVAVAPTAW
+393 AGIAVAPTAW
-403 ASTAFSIFC
+403 ASTSFSIFC
-412 DQTLAAMSSGQLIHA
+412 DQTLAAMSGGQLVHA
-427 GQEILKTHLAA
+427 GQAIFKEHLGA

-459 ISAAVA
+459 ISSAVA

-478 ETGIVVV
+478 EAGIVVV

>member
-1 MTEANTEKV
+1 M
-10 IYGYSKPRLS
+10 
-20 SPSLNLPSAGKVVAD
+20 D
-35 LATDLGVP
+35 
-43 LLPHQE
+43 
-49 YLMNE
+49 E
-54 ALTIQPSGKWARS
+54 ALYLKQGKWARS

-149 PKACTEKCERIR
+149 PKACNEKCERIR
-161 KYSIKAATSESPRGA
+161 KYAIKAATSESPRGS
-176 TADLLWIDELREIN
+176 TANLLWIDELREITPAVW
-190 QATYS
+190 QAAT
-195 AAMPLTRA
+195 PLTRA
-203 RPNAQ
+203 TGGQ
-208 TWFTS
+208 TWITS

-228 RALTFSSDRLGWYE
+228 RALTFTSDRLGWFE
-242 WSAATNDIW
+242 WSAANNDIW
-251 DIENWKM
+251 DIENWKL

-283 FRTESLSI
+283 FRTESLSL
-291 WINAIDSPFPLDT
+291 WINAIDSPFDLSAWDA
-304 WESGTSEIAI
+304 GTKEVAI
-314 EDDLPT
+314 ENDLPT
-320 YMALDLSFNRD
+320 YMAMDLSFNRD
-331 KAYLVT
+331 KCYLVT
-337 VQKRQ
+337 VQQRL
-342 DEKLACFVH
+342 DGKLACFVH
-351 EWTGL
+351 EWTGY
-356 SNIELASEIATLARR
+356 SNTQVAGEISTLARQL
-371 FRPRVLAYDP
+371 RPRVLAYDP
-381 NTAGFLAPQLAR
+381 NTAGFLAPVLAR
-393 AGVAVAPTAW
+393 AGIAVAPTAW
-403 ASTAFSIFC
+403 SSTAFSIFC
-412 DQTLAAMSSGQLIHA
+412 DQTLAAMNAGQLIHA
-427 GQEILKTHLAA
+427 GQDLLKEHLAA

-478 ETGIVVV
+478 ESGIVVV

>member
-1 MTEANTEKV
+1 M
-10 IYGYSKPRLS
+10 
-20 SPSLNLPSAGKVVAD
+20 SPSLNLPSAGQLVSD
-35 LATDLGVP
+35 LAEDLGVP
-43 LLPHQE
+43 LLPHQKF
-49 YLMNE
+49 LMDE
-54 ALTIQPSGKWARS
+54 ALTIQPNGKWARS

-87 LAGLY
+87 LAGMY
-92 VFGEKNIIAISQSR
+92 VFGEKSIIAISQSR

-135 TNGQEELEIYCHHY
+135 TNGQEELEVYCEHY
-149 PKACTEKCERIR
+149 PKSCKTKCERIR
-161 KYSIKAATSESPRGA
+161 KYAIKAANSESPRGA

-190 QATYS
+190 TATWQAAT
-195 AAMPLTRA
+195 PLTRA

-208 TWFTS
+208 TWVTS

-242 WSAATNDIW
+242 WSAGSNDIW
-251 DIENWKM
+251 DLENWKQ
-258 ANPALGHTIQIENL
+258 ANPALGHTISIEAL
-272 QDSAKFDNPDA
+272 EESAKFDNPDA

-291 WINAIDSPFPLDT
+291 WINAIDSPFPLDL
-304 WESGTSEIAI
+304 WEAGTAQVAI
-314 EDDLPT
+314 EDNLPT

-337 VQKRQ
+337 VQIREDK
-342 DEKLACFVH
+342 KLACFVH

-356 SNIELASEIATLARR
+356 SNIELASEIATLSRR

-381 NTAGFLAPQLAR
+381 NTAGFLAPQLSR
-393 AGVAVAPTAW
+393 AGIAVAPTAW
-403 ASTAFSIFC
+403 ASTSFSIFC
-412 DQTLAAMSSGQLIHA
+412 DQTLAAMSGGQLVHA
-427 GQEILKTHLAA
+427 GQAIFKEHLAA

-465 LVMAVGHATQPQA
+465 LCMAVGHATQPQA
-478 ETGIVVV
+478 ESSIVVV

>member
-1 MTEANTEKV
+1 MTEANTEKP
-10 IYGYSKPRLS
+10 IYGYSTPRLS
-20 SPSLNLPSAGKVVAD
+20 SPKLNLPSAGQVVAD
-35 LATDLGVP
+35 LAIDLGVP
-43 LLPHQE
+43 LLPWQK
-49 YLMNE
+49 YLMDE
-54 ALTIQPSGKWARS
+54 ALTINNSKWARS
-67 TVGAIM
+67 TIGAIV
-73 ARQNGKTHALRMRI
+73 ARQNGKSHAVRMRI

-116 VDMAEGTSWTR
+116 VDMAEGTAWTR

-135 TNGQEELEIYCHHY
+135 TNGQEELEIYCEHF
-149 PKACTEKCERIR
+149 PKSCPHKCERIR
-161 KYSIKAATSESPRGA
+161 KYSIKAANSESPRGA

-190 QATYS
+190 QATW
-195 AAMPLTRA
+195 AAATPLVRA

-208 TWFTS
+208 IWVTS
-213 NAGDDSSTVLNELRQ
+213 NAGDDSSTVLNELRA

-291 WINAIDSPFPLDT
+291 WINAIDSPFPIDT
-304 WESGTSEIAI
+304 WVDSEQKIAI
-314 EDDLPT
+314 EDDLTT

-337 VQKRQ
+337 VQKRP
-342 DEKLACFVH
+342 DDKLGCFVH

-356 SNIELASEIATLARR
+356 SNTQLASEIATLSRR
-371 FRPRVLAYDP
+371 FKPRVLAYDP
-381 NTAGFLAPQLAR
+381 NTAGFLAPILAK
-393 AGVAVAPTAW
+393 AGIAVAPTAW
-403 ASTAFSIFC
+403 ASTSFSIFC
-412 DQTLAAMSSGQLIHA
+412 DQTLAAMTSGQLVHA
-427 GQEILKTHLAA
+427 GQDILKEHLVA

-465 LVMAVGHATQPQA
+465 LVMAVGHATQPQVESA
-478 ETGIVVV
+478 IVVV